1 MLSIKSDVP
10 ILMLWYQIFLY
21 FSIDGF
27 LGQVLWPDGTFF
39 VRLNAQN
46 ETDDF
51 QSNEGSFQTT
61 NRGSKVSQPGTFEL
75 QLEAARRASD
85 VKKMIFSKFFL
96 FVSFFFFFLA
106 WCIFGNWIKEVLR
119 WVRLRATFW
128 S

>member
-10 ILMLWYQIFLY
+10 ILMLWYQMFLY
-21 FSIDGF
+21 FSNDGF

-96 FVSFFFFFLA
+96 FVSFFSFSWLA
-106 WCIFGNWIKEVLR
+106 ASLVIGLKKFYIG
-119 WVRLRATFW
+119 
-128 S
+128 

>member
-10 ILMLWYQIFLY
+10 ILMLWYQMFLY
-21 FSIDGF
+21 FSNDGF

-46 ETDDF
+46 ETDEF
-51 QSNEGSFQTT
+51 QSYEGSFQTT

-96 FVSFFFFFLA
+96 FVSFFSFSWLGASLVIGLKKFY
-106 WCIFGNWIKEVLR
+106 IG
-119 WVRLRATFW
+119 
-128 S
+128 